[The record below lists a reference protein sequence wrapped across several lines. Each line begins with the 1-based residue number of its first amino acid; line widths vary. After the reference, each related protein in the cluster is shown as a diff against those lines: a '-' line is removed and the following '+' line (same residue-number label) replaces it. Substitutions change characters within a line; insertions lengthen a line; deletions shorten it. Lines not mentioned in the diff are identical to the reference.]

1 MELTDTFPMELL
13 KRHDQMSSP
22 KVAVE
27 MKKLTSSW
35 SNSQKS
41 ATLNSVSACFDKN
54 KLNAI
59 IGPVGSGKVKEM
71 PLKIMNFHYF
81 SCRHRYFMQYWG
93 KCQQILDLLTYLDQ
107 LVMLLKIHG
116 SFLDQ

>member
-1 MELTDTFPMELL
+1 
-13 KRHDQMSSP
+13 MSSP

-93 KCQQILDLLTYLDQ
+93 KCQRILDLLMYMDQ